1 MKPQLLAMNLISE
14 RPDPSGTPAQCRDRF
29 MKAMYP
35 NSSNPFTSA
44 AQTAQV
50 QHAKSAE
57 APQLPSAQAHQAVPF
72 PENKSA
78 IKQSQI

>member
-1 MKPQLLAMNLISE
+1 MEGNENPRPKFYRDQIRIMKPQLLAMNLISE

-57 APQLPSAQAHQAVPF
+57 APQLPSA
-72 PENKSA
+72 
-78 IKQSQI
+78 